1 MVSGNNRAASVFEQA
16 SFLPVGGAAAFTMKD
31 VKRIEGN
38 SLWLRYARQA

>member
-16 SFLPVGGAAAFTMKD
+16 SFLLVGGVAAFTLKD